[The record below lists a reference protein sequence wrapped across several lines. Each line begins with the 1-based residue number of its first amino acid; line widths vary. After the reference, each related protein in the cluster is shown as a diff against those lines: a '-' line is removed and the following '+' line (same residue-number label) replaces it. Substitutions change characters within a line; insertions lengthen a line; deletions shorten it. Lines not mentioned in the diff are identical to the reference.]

1 MIVLAEGGEE
11 MRDELAC
18 PVRAGAR
25 RPAVSEAPDED
36 RLAED
41 LEEERLILQGCREE
55 LSRMGEDMRRMRA
68 ELDGMR
74 SAQEAANRSF
84 ERKQSSLNQAL
95 LGSLQEGGLGRRVRD
110 MLGLFDARADMLPA
124 LRESCP
130 RFVES
135 MILENEG
142 FGTSSIL
149 RMSRSIPFQTYVE
162 YALAGYGG
170 TLTIYLAGVFGS
182 RCLVE
187 EVADG
192 RIVKQDA
199 VVLERDGPYQLA
211 VPSLRGRAFVRFRTL
226 DPSSIVR
233 VLEISDRRFG
243 WFAKDSLAAC
253 IT

>member
-130 RFVES
+130 SFV
-135 MILENEG
+135 
-142 FGTSSIL
+142 
-149 RMSRSIPFQTYVE
+149 
-162 YALAGYGG
+162 
-170 TLTIYLAGVFGS
+170 
-182 RCLVE
+182 
-187 EVADG
+187 
-192 RIVKQDA
+192 
-199 VVLERDGPYQLA
+199 
-211 VPSLRGRAFVRFRTL
+211 
-226 DPSSIVR
+226 
-233 VLEISDRRFG
+233 
-243 WFAKDSLAAC
+243 
-253 IT
+253 

>member
-1 MIVLAEGGEE
+1 
-11 MRDELAC
+11 
-18 PVRAGAR
+18 
-25 RPAVSEAPDED
+25 
-36 RLAED
+36 
-41 LEEERLILQGCREE
+41 
-55 LSRMGEDMRRMRA
+55 
-68 ELDGMR
+68 
-74 SAQEAANRSF
+74 
-84 ERKQSSLNQAL
+84 
-95 LGSLQEGGLGRRVRD
+95 
-110 MLGLFDARADMLPA
+110 MLGLFDAKADMLPA

-135 MILENEG
+135 VILENEG